1 MNRATTVLAI
11 ILFVITGCVGNRH
24 ATDTFITVDVT
35 KSYPEKKLVLQD
47 FMDVEYVVLETTDE
61 FITQGSV
68 SDIGKKNI
76 LVTNRNRDGNIYI
89 FDRTGKGLRKINRQG
104 RGPEEYTSIY
114 KTILDEDNDEIF
126 VYDYAQK
133 KIVVYDLYGKFKRS
147 FKYNRDDEQLRYEVI
162 HNYDRNHLICYD
174 ASGTFFKERPF
185 CHTVISKQDGG
196 VIRKIELP
204 SKEKKTTM
212 ITIKSGE
219 ATFTST
225 VSFESILPY
234 QDQWILAQ
242 PSSDTIYRYLPDF
255 SLIPFIVRTPS
266 IHTMNQELFL
276 YPELITENYYFL
288 MVMGTDMKV
297 INDNVTLPQTQTRL
311 MYDRREKALFKYTVY
326 HGDFTNERK
335 ISMNSGPVNDEIAA
349 CRTLGADQLVTAY
362 QNGQLTG
369 KLKEIAAELNVE
381 DNPVIMVIKYTK

>member
-1 MNRATTVLAI
+1 
-11 ILFVITGCVGNRH
+11 
-24 ATDTFITVDVT
+24 
-35 KSYPEKKLVLQD
+35 
-47 FMDVEYVVLETTDE
+47 MDVEYVVLETTDE